1 MRKTLS
7 FLAVVLSAA
16 LLTAGCA
23 FFQKD
28 EAAPVG
34 TAGPQATLPML
45 TPTPTEPTYQS
56 LTGVVCDYSDETFSL
71 ALDDGT
77 VVMFARP
84 AEGEESRVFLNNT
97 VTVEYSG
104 CLEEA
109 ENVISAALSGEKKTR
124 AAIRAGEIIRGMTLE
139 EQVGQMFIAR
149 CPSAQAAAKAA
160 EYSLGGYILFKRD
173 FTGKSA
179 AEVQAEIQSYQAA
192 AKLPMLIG
200 VDEEGG
206 TVNRVSSNPQ
216 LRKTPFLSPQEL
228 YKQGG
233 WEGIQKDTVEKCR
246 LLQSLG
252 INLNL
257 APVCDVSVDEKDY
270 MYKRSFGQDAQT
282 TAFYVKTVVEQMH
295 AAHMGSAL
303 KHFPGY
309 GNNAD
314 THTGMSIDR
323 RPYETFVQA
332 DFLPF
337 SAGIEAGAGAVLVS
351 HNIVECMDA
360 SVPASLSKNVH
371 QVLRE
376 ELGFTGVIM
385 TDDLYMDAIKKYTG
399 DREAAVAAV
408 LAGNDMLCCTDFE
421 QQIPAVLEAVRSGM
435 IQRQQI
441 EQSAERVLLW
451 KIELGILS

>member
-23 FFQKD
+23 FFQKE
-28 EAAPVG
+28 EAAPGG

-71 ALDDGT
+71 ALADGA
-77 VVMFARP
+77 VAVFARP
-84 AEGEESRVFLNNT
+84 AEGEESCIFLDNT

-104 CLEEA
+104 ILEDGIEPA
-109 ENVISAALSGEKKTR
+109 AISGAKKTR
-124 AAIRAGEIIRGMTLE
+124 AAIRAGEILRGMTLE

-173 FTGKSA
+173 FTGKRA

-206 TVNRVSSNPQ
+206 TVNRISSNPQ

-233 WEGIQKDTVEKCR
+233 WESIQKDTVEKCR

-257 APVCDVSVDEKDY
+257 APVCDVSVNEKDY
-270 MYKRSFGQDAQT
+270 MYKRSFGQDAQI
-282 TAFYVKTVVEQMH
+282 TAFYIKTVVEQMH

-314 THTGMSIDR
+314 THTGMSIDK

-360 SVPASLSKNVH
+360 SAPASLSKNVH
-371 QVLRE
+371 RILRE
-376 ELGFTGVIM
+376 ELGFAGVIM

-408 LAGNDMLCCTDFE
+408 LAGNDLLCCTDFE
-421 QQIPAVLEAVRSGM
+421 KQIPAVLEAVQSGS
-435 IQRQQI
+435 IERRQI
-441 EQSAERVLLW
+441 EQAAERVLIW
-451 KIELGILS
+451 KIELGLLP